1 MLKYILD
8 TKNIN
13 VFEDRMFFTS
23 SMDFADE
30 YGFETHDG
38 AKEIFYTA
46 QEMIKDEK
54 IANGEFA
61 LMSFTNSTDAY
72 HSSTD
77 ASKIMSHDYANKYA
91 NYWSKK
97 NKTIKSG
104 KANFK
109 DSGRQKTY
117 NAEFKA
123 LREYKKL
130 YPNDARFKFLDWKG
144 SQKLFKKIAKSKTY
158 RKLCENDIGSTV
170 KSTMYS

>member
-1 MLKYILD
+1 MYYNSIVKRKRENMTNQKETVFIDAMNGGIGVFIGAGNQVGFAKTAKMLKYILD

-61 LMSFTNSTDAY
+61 
-72 HSSTD
+72 
-77 ASKIMSHDYANKYA
+77 
-91 NYWSKK
+91 
-97 NKTIKSG
+97 
-104 KANFK
+104 
-109 DSGRQKTY
+109 
-117 NAEFKA
+117 
-123 LREYKKL
+123 
-130 YPNDARFKFLDWKG
+130 
-144 SQKLFKKIAKSKTY
+144 
-158 RKLCENDIGSTV
+158 
-170 KSTMYS
+170 